1 MEDSILLSLWEIR
14 RSKELGI
21 IVAKNRKQKNIK
33 VKTIG
38 DNPNFTPKELE
49 EKILEEFRN
58 KKYYQID
65 NIGWLGMTAVYEHF
79 EKIMMTLE
87 RNLRNAMAEKTRNEE
102 TLLEDLENISDKII
116 KQTYIIRKHKE
127 TNTRETN
134 KI

>member
-1 MEDSILLSLWEIR
+1 MEDIILLSLWEIR

-49 EKILEEFRN
+49 EKMLEEFRN

-79 EKIMMTLE
+79 EKLMMTLE
-87 RNLRNAMAEKTRNEE
+87 RNLRNAKAEKTRNE
-102 TLLEDLENISDKII
+102 TTKK
-116 KQTYIIRKHKE
+116 KQFINKTYIIRKHKE
-127 TNTRETN
+127 TNTNQTN

>member
-1 MEDSILLSLWEIR
+1 
-14 RSKELGI
+14 
-21 IVAKNRKQKNIK
+21 
-33 VKTIG
+33 
-38 DNPNFTPKELE
+38 
-49 EKILEEFRN
+49 
-58 KKYYQID
+58 
-65 NIGWLGMTAVYEHF
+65 MTAVYEHF

>member
-21 IVAKNRKQKNIK
+21 IVARNKKQKNIK
-33 VKTIG
+33 IKTIG

-79 EKIMMTLE
+79 EKLMMTLE

-116 KQTYIIRKHKE
+116 KQTYIIKE
-127 TNTRETN
+127 TIGRDTKETN

>member
-21 IVAKNRKQKNIK
+21 IVARNKKQKNIK
-33 VKTIG
+33 IKTIG

-49 EKILEEFRN
+49 ERVLEEFRN

-79 EKIMMTLE
+79 EKLMMTLE

-102 TLLEDLENISDKII
+102 TLLEDLENISDQII
-116 KQTYIIRKHKE
+116 KQTYIIKE
-127 TNTRETN
+127 TIGRDTKEIN

>member
-1 MEDSILLSLWEIR
+1 
-14 RSKELGI
+14 
-21 IVAKNRKQKNIK
+21 
-33 VKTIG
+33 
-38 DNPNFTPKELE
+38 
-49 EKILEEFRN
+49 
-58 KKYYQID
+58 
-65 NIGWLGMTAVYEHF
+65 MTAVYEHF

-127 TNTRETN
+127 TNTKETN